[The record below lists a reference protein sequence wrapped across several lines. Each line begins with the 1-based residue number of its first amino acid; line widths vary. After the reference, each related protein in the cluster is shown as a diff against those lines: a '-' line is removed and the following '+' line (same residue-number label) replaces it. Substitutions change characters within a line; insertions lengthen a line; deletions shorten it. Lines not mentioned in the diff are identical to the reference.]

1 MKKENVLG
9 REEDGC
15 VCRGGEQHST
25 RHEPADESN
34 FKVTQRPSGRPMAE
48 GNVAR
53 GGIKEENRRSK
64 SKGERTVN
72 KNATQ
77 PINFSKE
84 NSKKKG
90 KKGRGLGLTLTA
102 SRNNKANG
110 KKKHL
115 TNSRPCLK

>member
-1 MKKENVLG
+1 M
-9 REEDGC
+9 
-15 VCRGGEQHST
+15 CRGGEQHST

-84 NSKKKG
+84 NSKKK
-90 KKGRGLGLTLTA
+90 KEKRGGGSVL
-102 SRNNKANG
+102 
-110 KKKHL
+110 
-115 TNSRPCLK
+115 P

>member
-84 NSKKKG
+84 NSKKKR
-90 KKGRGLGLTLTA
+90 KKGEGARSYPDRIA
-102 SRNNKANG
+102 QQQSQR
-110 KKKHL
+110 KKK
-115 TNSRPCLK
+115 NI